1 MGGRRVW
8 LQGTEGGWVGGGSG
22 CRGLRVGGWEEGLAA
37 GDLGWVGGRR
47 VWLQGTEGGWVGG
60 GSGCR
65 GLRVGG
71 WEEGLAAGD

>member
-22 CRGLRVGGWEEGLAA
+22 CRGLRVGGWEEGP
-37 GDLGWVGGRR
+37 
-47 VWLQGTEGGWVGG
+47 LQGTKGGWVGG

-65 GLRVGG
+65 GVG
-71 WEEGLAAGD
+71 E